1 MKITRIGL
9 DLAKSV
15 FQVHGVD
22 RDGRVVLRRRLRRS
36 EVLKFFARLEPCLVG
51 MEACGGAHHWGREIQ
66 KLGHQVRLIS
76 PQFVK
81 PYVKSNKN
89 DQNDAEAICEAISR
103 PGMRF
108 VGLKSPQQQELQGL
122 HRVRSGLVAERTA
135 LANRIRGLL
144 TEFGVVLPKQIS
156 QLRRGLPQVLEDGSN
171 GLSGSMRSLFEGLR
185 ADLVRLDERVA
196 ELDRLM
202 VQAVGKDSSSERLC
216 AIEGIGP
223 VTATALVATVGAGAG
238 FANGRGLSASLGLV
252 PRQHGS
258 GGKAGLGGISKRGD
272 PYLRTLLVHGARA
285 VLSHVAGKTDRR
297 SRWLQGLIA
306 RRGKNVA
313 AVALANKN
321 ARIAWALLAHG
332 QSYRPAVCSQ

>member
-22 RDGRVVLRRRLRRS
+22 RGGRTVLRRRLRRS
-36 EVLKFFARLEPCLVG
+36 EVWKFFAGQEPCLVG
-51 MEACGGAHHWGREIQ
+51 MEACGGAHHWGRELM

-89 DQNDAEAICEAISR
+89 DANDAEAICEAVSR

-108 VGLKSPQQQELQGL
+108 VAVKTCQQQELQGM
-122 HRVRSGLVAERTA
+122 HRVRSGLVSERTA

-144 TEFGVVLPKQIS
+144 AEFGVVLPKQLA
-156 QLRRGLPQVLEDGSN
+156 QLRCGLPQVLEDGGN
-171 GLSGSMRSLFEGLR
+171 GLSGSMRGVLEGLR
-185 ADLVRLDERVA
+185 QDLVERDARVR
-196 ELDRLM
+196 ELDRLIE
-202 VQAVGKDSSSERLC
+202 QAARQDAACQRVS

-238 FANGRGLSASLGLV
+238 FANGRGFSACVGLV

-258 GGKAGLGGISKRGD
+258 GGKAGLGRISKRGD
-272 PYLRTLLVHGARA
+272 PYLRTLLIHGARS

-321 ARIAWALLAHG
+321 ARIAWALLARAEA
-332 QSYRPAVCSQ
+332 YRPAT